1 MKQLSLERPELM
13 EAVVRAMEAVVRA
26 MIVTLAG
33 AVRLCESVPVP

>member
-1 MKQLSLERPELM
+1 MKQLSLERPEL
-13 EAVVRAMEAVVRA
+13 MEAVVRA

>member
-1 MKQLSLERPELM
+1 
-13 EAVVRAMEAVVRA
+13 MEAVVRA